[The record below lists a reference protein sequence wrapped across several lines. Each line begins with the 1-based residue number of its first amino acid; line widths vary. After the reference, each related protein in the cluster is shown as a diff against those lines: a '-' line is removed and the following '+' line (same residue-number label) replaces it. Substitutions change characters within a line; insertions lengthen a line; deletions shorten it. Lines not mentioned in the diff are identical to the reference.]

1 MARKE
6 GDDSHISKERASLMK
21 FALVSLGL
29 PPSQSGQSL
38 VLYHL
43 LKDFKPD
50 QYCLITQKNFHL
62 YGSQGNG
69 SSRLPGRYHYIN
81 PDYQII
87 RGMLSFASAAHSKGI
102 LNILLKMR
110 IRQLRT
116 IIRQEKCE
124 AVVACTGDLFDPP
137 AAYQVSKSLGI
148 PYILYAFDHYSHQWM
163 SPLLHDFALKHERQL
178 IPGAAEVIVPNEF
191 LHKEYRRAYGVEA
204 TVLHN
209 PCDLSQYRADQG
221 FDGTERKRETTILY
235 TGAIYEAHYDAF
247 QNLVR
252 ALRSLDRPEVRLHIY
267 TPQSESKLRVN
278 GISGDFITYHKNQPI
293 FTMPEI
299 QQKADMLFLPLAFNS
314 PYPEIVKTASPGKM
328 GELLAARRPV
338 LVHAPADSFV
348 SWYFKQHSC
357 GLVVAEND
365 PAELAKGIEAL
376 IEDGDLRRNLSKAAY
391 ARAKEDFD
399 DITIKRKFT
408 DLLAAQCTG

>member
-1 MARKE
+1 
-6 GDDSHISKERASLMK
+6 MK

-43 LKDFKPD
+43 LRDIEPD
-50 QYCLITQKNFHL
+50 HYCLITQKNFHL

-69 SSRLPGRYHYIN
+69 SSSLPGKYYHIN
-81 PDYQII
+81 PDYQIV
-87 RGMLSFASAAHSKGI
+87 RGMLGLASRAHSTSI
-102 LNILLKMR
+102 LNTLLKIR
-110 IRQLRT
+110 VRQLQK
-116 IIRQEKCE
+116 IIRQEGCE
-124 AVVACTGDLFDPP
+124 AVVACTGDLFDSP
-137 AAYQVSKSLGI
+137 AAYHASRSLGI

-163 SPLLHDFALKHERQL
+163 PPLLHAFALKHERQL
-178 IPGAAEVIVPNEF
+178 IPGAAEVIVPNE
-191 LHKEYRRAYGVEA
+191 LLRQEYRRAYGVEA

-209 PCDLSQYRADQG
+209 PCDLSRYGADPG

-247 QNLVR
+247 QNLIR
-252 ALRSLDRPEVRLHIY
+252 ALQSLGRPEIHLHIY
-267 TPQSESKLRVN
+267 TPQSESRLRAN
-278 GISGDFITYHKNQPI
+278 GISGDFVTYHKNQPI

-299 QQKADMLFLPLAFNS
+299 QQKADILFLPLAFNS
-314 PYPEIVKTASPGKM
+314 PYPEIVKTASPGKL

-357 GLVVAEND
+357 GLVVAHND
-365 PAELAKGIEAL
+365 PAELAKGIKML
-376 IEDGDLRRNLSKAAY
+376 IQDRDLRRDLSNAAH

-399 DITIKRKFT
+399 GIAIKKRFT
-408 DLLAAQCTG
+408 DLLNAQCMR

>member
-1 MARKE
+1 
-6 GDDSHISKERASLMK
+6 MK

-43 LKDFKPD
+43 LKEIKPE

-69 SSRLPGRYHYIN
+69 SSHLPGRYYYIN
-81 PDYQII
+81 PDYQIV
-87 RGMLSFASAAHSKGI
+87 RGMLSFASTAHSMGI
-102 LNILLKMR
+102 LNMLLKIR
-110 IRQLRT
+110 IRQLRS
-116 IIRQEKCE
+116 IIRREKCE
-124 AVVACTGDLFDPP
+124 AVIACTGDLFDPP
-137 AAYQVSKSLGI
+137 AAYHVSRILGI
-148 PYILYAFDHYSHQWM
+148 PYILYAFDHYSHQWIP
-163 SPLLHDFALKHERQL
+163 PLLHAFAQKHERQL
-178 IPGAAEVIVPNEF
+178 IPKAAEVIVPNEF
-191 LHKEYRRAYGVEA
+191 LGQEYHRAYGVEA

-209 PCDLSQYRADQG
+209 PCDLSRYRVNPG
-221 FDGTERKRETTILY
+221 STDGAGEKREITILY

-252 ALRSLDRPEVRLHIY
+252 ALHSVDRPEVRLHIY
-267 TPQSESKLRVN
+267 TPQSESKLRAN

-293 FTMPEI
+293 FMMPEI

-376 IEDGDLRRNLSKAAY
+376 IEDRALRQNLSSAAY
-391 ARAKEDFD
+391 TRAKEDFD
-399 DITIKRKFT
+399 DITIKRRFT

>member
-1 MARKE
+1 
-6 GDDSHISKERASLMK
+6 MK

-43 LKDFKPD
+43 LRDIEPNR
-50 QYCLITQKNFHL
+50 YCLITQKNFHL

-69 SSRLPGRYHYIN
+69 SSSLPGKYYYIN
-81 PDYQII
+81 PDYQIV
-87 RGMLSFASAAHSKGI
+87 RGMLGFASRARSTGI
-102 LNILLKMR
+102 LNTLLNIR
-110 IRQLRT
+110 IRQLRK
-116 IIRQEKCE
+116 IIRREGCE

-137 AAYQVSKSLGI
+137 AAYHVSRSLGI

-163 SPLLHDFALKHERQL
+163 PPLLHAFAQKHERQL
-178 IPGAAEVIVPNEF
+178 VLGAAEVIVPNEF
-191 LHKEYRRAYGVEA
+191 LGREYRRAYGVEA

-209 PCDLSQYRADQG
+209 PCDLSRYEADPG
-221 FDGTERKRETTILY
+221 FNGTERKRETTILY

-247 QNLVR
+247 QNLVN
-252 ALRSLDRPEVRLHIY
+252 ALESLGRPEIHLHIY
-267 TPQSESKLRVN
+267 TPQSESRLRAN
-278 GISGDFITYHKNQPI
+278 GISGDFVTYHQNQPI

-299 QQKADMLFLPLAFNS
+299 QQKADILFLPLAFNS
-314 PYPEIVKTASPGKM
+314 PYPEIVKTASPGKL

-357 GLVVAEND
+357 GLVVAHND
-365 PAELAKGIEAL
+365 PVELAEGIESL
-376 IEDGDLRRNLSKAAY
+376 IKNQELRRNLSNAAY
-391 ARAKEDFD
+391 IRAKEDFD
-399 DITIKRKFT
+399 GMIIKKKFV
-408 DLLAAQCTG
+408 DLLEARCMG

>member
-1 MARKE
+1 
-6 GDDSHISKERASLMK
+6 MK

-43 LKDFKPD
+43 LKDIKPD

-69 SSRLPGRYHYIN
+69 SSCLPGRYHYIN
-81 PDYQII
+81 PDYQVV
-87 RGMLSFASAAHSKGI
+87 RGVLRLASTARSMDI
-102 LNILLKMR
+102 LNMLLKMR
-110 IRQLRT
+110 IHQLRT

-124 AVVACTGDLFDPP
+124 AVVACTGDLFDPV

-163 SPLLHDFALKHERQL
+163 PPLLHAFAQKYERQL

-191 LHKEYRRAYGVEA
+191 LGQEYRRAYGVEV

-209 PCDLSQYRADQG
+209 PCDLSRYRPDPYAG
-221 FDGTERKRETTILY
+221 GTKGEREITILY

-247 QNLVR
+247 QNLIG
-252 ALRSLDRPEVRLHIY
+252 ALHSLGRPEVHLNIY
-267 TPQSESKLRVN
+267 TPQSESRLRAN
-278 GISGDFITYHKNQPI
+278 GISGDFVTYHKNQPI

-299 QQKADMLFLPLAFNS
+299 QQQADILFLPLAFNS
-314 PYPEIVKTASPGKM
+314 PYPEIVRTASPGKI

-357 GLVVAEND
+357 GLVVANND
-365 PAELAKGIEAL
+365 PAELAEGIEAL
-376 IEDGDLRRNLSKAAY
+376 IRDQDLRQNLSNAAY

-399 DITIKRKFT
+399 DVIIKKRFA
-408 DLLAAQCTG
+408 DLLTARCME

>member
-1 MARKE
+1 
-6 GDDSHISKERASLMK
+6 MK

-43 LKDFKPD
+43 LKDLEPD

-69 SSRLPGRYHYIN
+69 SSHLPGTYHYIN
-81 PDYQII
+81 PDYQVI
-87 RGMLSFASAAHSKGI
+87 RGMLRLASTARSTGI
-102 LNILLKMR
+102 LSALLKVR
-110 IRQLRT
+110 VHQLRR
-116 IIRQEKCE
+116 IIRQEQSE
-124 AVVACTGDLFDPP
+124 AVIACTGDLFDPP
-137 AAYQVSKSLGI
+137 AAYQVSRSLDI

-163 SPLLHDFALKHERQL
+163 PPLLHAFARKHEEQL

-191 LHKEYRRAYGVEA
+191 LCREYRRTYGIEA

-209 PCDLSQYRADQG
+209 PCDLSRYQASPEHDRADK
-221 FDGTERKRETTILY
+221 EKEVTILY

-247 QNLVR
+247 QNLIQ
-252 ALRSLDRPEVRLHIY
+252 ALHTLDRPEVRLHIY
-267 TPQSESKLRVN
+267 TPQSESRLRAN
-278 GISGDFITYHKNQPI
+278 NISGEYVTYHKNQPI
-293 FTMPEI
+293 FMMPEI
-299 QQKADMLFLPLAFNS
+299 QQKADILFLPLAFNS
-314 PYPEIVKTASPGKM
+314 PYPEIVKTASPGKI

-357 GLVVAEND
+357 GLVVDRND
-365 PAELAKGIEAL
+365 PVELANGIEAL
-376 IEDGDLRRNLSKAAY
+376 IEDRELQQNLSTAAY
-391 ARAKEDFD
+391 ARAKKDFD
-399 DITIKRKFT
+399 DVTIKKRFA
-408 DLLAAQCTG
+408 DLLESRCIR